1 MGDEEG
7 SAGAADEKPAAK
19 APPRAPP
26 RAPPTG
32 PPGAGPRGAA
42 MMPPG
47 QTGHRRRSAAPT
59 VPTEQEEPED
69 MQTAVAGLA
78 EKFSEEEAD
87 VAFEESDPI
96 AHMVHK
102 ATERVESPAGTEVE
116 RLQAEVEQL
125 RVGLAGA
132 TAYISDIEQQPMPPV
147 VGDGF
152 VIPDYVVGDFVRTGR
167 LIHRDGLVHGI
178 SGTLSMLALDQPNL
192 VHMTAES
199 AALGQMDESVL
210 VSGRLG
216 EEEPMGAGAAWRIH
230 SVLLA
235 VAALNYDGRAACMHV
250 QAPYTTAL
258 SLKDDLFILRPPDVA
273 GQALFEKAV
282 IVDYEEENID
292 DYLRQLSEGLKQSGS
307 KVVIS
312 RGNGVYAVGATFDEA
327 WNNAA
332 ALEHSMMVLYLAI
345 DAGIDI

>member
-1 MGDEEG
+1 MGDEDA
-7 SAGAADEKPAAK
+7 SAGAADEKPASK
-19 APPRAPP
+19 APRRAPARAPP
-26 RAPPTG
+26 SG
-32 PPGAGPRGAA
+32 PPGAGPRGAS

-47 QTGHRRRSAAPT
+47 QTGHRRRSAAPST
-59 VPTEQEEPED
+59 PPAQEESD
-69 MQTAVAGLA
+69 VMQSAVAGLA

-87 VAFEESDPI
+87 TAFEESDPI

-102 ATERVESPAGTEVE
+102 ATKQVESSSGNEVE

-125 RVGLAGA
+125 RAGLAGA
-132 TAYISDIEQQPMPPV
+132 SSYIGDIEEQPMPPV
-147 VGDGF
+147 VGEGF

-199 AALGQMDESVL
+199 TRIGQMDEGAI

-216 EEEPMGAGAAWRIH
+216 EDEPFGAGGAWRIH

-235 VAALNYDGRAACMHV
+235 VAALNYEGRAACMHV
-250 QAPYTTAL
+250 QSPYTTAL

-273 GQALFEKAV
+273 GKALFDKAV
-282 IVDYEEENID
+282 IVDHDEENLD
-292 DYLRQLSEGLKQSGS
+292 DYLRQLSEGLKQSDN

-332 ALEHSMMVLYLAI
+332 ALEHSMMVLYLAR